1 MCRDHHCDVR
11 IYLIVLLA
19 STWGL
24 AAGLAQAPTSALDGV
39 YTAGQAARGEAA
51 YLTHCIK
58 CHEGLEADGPELAG
72 KAFVDRWREDRLESL
87 FTFIR
92 TTMPGDKPGSLD
104 DRDYADIIAY
114 VLRVNG
120 LPDGARELSPDM
132 VGSIQ
137 FVGPEGPQP
146 LPNLTIVRAVGCL
159 NAEVNDTWAL
169 VEAGSLAPVRN
180 RVVAG
185 ATPEELTRSAAQ
197 PLGTQRFQL
206 LSVTRQQGDSYAGH
220 KVQVTGVLNR
230 RVTVE
235 RITVDRI
242 NVMSLES
249 VAPTC

>member
-1 MCRDHHCDVR
+1 MRR
-11 IYLIVLLA
+11 YLIVWLVA
-19 STWGL
+19 TWSL
-24 AAGLAQAPTSALDGV
+24 AAGLAQSPTSVVDGV
-39 YTAGQAARGEAA
+39 YTAAQAARGEAA

-72 KAFVDRWREDRLESL
+72 RVFVDRWREDRLESL

-92 TTMPGDKPGSLD
+92 TTMPGDKPGSLE

-114 VLRVNG
+114 ILRVNG
-120 LPDGARELSPDM
+120 LPEGAKELSPDM

-159 NAEVNDTWAL
+159 NPQANDTWAL
-169 VEAGSLAPVRN
+169 VESGGLAPVRN
-180 RVVAG
+180 RIVAG
-185 ATPEELTRSAAQ
+185 TTPEQLKRSAAQ
-197 PLGTQRFQL
+197 PLGARTFPL
-206 LSVTRQQGDSYAGH
+206 LSVTRQQGDSYARH
-220 KVQVTGVLNR
+220 KVQVIGVLNR

-235 RITVDRI
+235 RTTIDRI

-249 VAPTC
+249 VAPTCGTQTKPA

>member
-1 MCRDHHCDVR
+1 MPPR
-11 IYLIVLLA
+11 YLILLLV
-19 STWGL
+19 STWGV
-24 AAGLAQAPTSALDGV
+24 AAGLAQASPSVLDGV
-39 YTAGQAARGEAA
+39 YTAAQAARGEAA

-72 KAFVDRWREDRLESL
+72 RVFVDRWREDRLESL
-87 FTFIR
+87 FTFMR

-120 LPDGARELSPDM
+120 LPDGPRELNPDM

-159 NAEVNDTWAL
+159 NPESNDAWAL
-169 VEAGSLAPVRN
+169 VEAGSLVPVRN
-180 RVVAG
+180 RIVA
-185 ATPEELTRSAAQ
+185 ATTPEELRRSAAQ
-197 PLGTQRFQL
+197 PLGTRTFQL
-206 LSVTRQQGDSYAGH
+206 LSVTQQQRDSYAGH

-230 RVTVE
+230 RVTAE
-235 RITVDRI
+235 RTIVDRI

-249 VAPTC
+249 VAPTCGSQTKPV